1 MTYELS
7 GENPTP
13 FKPGTFVTAEI
24 SKKRVTNGP
33 NTIKES
39 DIPENVLKALNQQE
53 TRAHYI
59 SILWTVDNIVKTT

>member
-39 DIPENVLKALNQQE
+39 DIPENVLKALNQ
-53 TRAHYI
+53 
-59 SILWTVDNIVKTT
+59 